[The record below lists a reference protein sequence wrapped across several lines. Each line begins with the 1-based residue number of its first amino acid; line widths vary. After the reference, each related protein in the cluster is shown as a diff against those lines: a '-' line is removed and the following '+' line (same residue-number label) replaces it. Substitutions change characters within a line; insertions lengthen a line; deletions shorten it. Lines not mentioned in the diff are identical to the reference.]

1 MASPLSVCSRCGKPV
16 RSARGCS
23 CREGTA
29 QAADSTTASHS
40 AGGDY
45 AAWKDAQP
53 KATWGV
59 PAFEASIERRF
70 RQLALPVAL
79 LVAWAVVH
87 TGLPHLLLRTVF
99 SMWVHELGHAVA
111 AWMCGRFAF
120 PGPWFTPVGAQRT
133 WIVVVLLAAALSC
146 GAFRCW
152 RARKPWAL
160 FLCVALVAQGYCT
173 LLLPDGKAMALIVWS
188 GDGGCM
194 ILGTLLMLSLYAR
207 KRSQL
212 RVGWLRWGFLVI
224 GAAAFADGFATWWA
238 ARADREAI
246 PFGENEGSGPS
257 DPTVMIFQQGFS
269 IPGMV
274 NGYVWLGLACLTLL
288 FVAYL
293 LGLRQERASEEEA
306 S

>member
-1 MASPLSVCSRCGKPV
+1 V
-16 RSARGCS
+16 
-23 CREGTA
+23 
-29 QAADSTTASHS
+29 
-40 AGGDY
+40 GGDY
-45 AAWKDAQP
+45 AAWKEAQP
-53 KATWGV
+53 KATWGL

-70 RQLALPVAL
+70 RQLALPIAL

-133 WIVVVLLAAALSC
+133 WIVVVLLATALGY

-152 RARKPWAL
+152 RARKPWAV
-160 FLCVALVAQGYCT
+160 FLGVALVLQGYCT
-173 LLLPDGKAMALIVWS
+173 LFLPDGKAMAFIVWS

-194 ILGTLLMLSLYAR
+194 ILGTLLMLSFYAR
-207 KRSQL
+207 KHSQL

-238 ARADREAI
+238 ARTDREVI
-246 PFGENEGSGPS
+246 PFGENEGRGPS
-257 DPTVMIFQQGFS
+257 DPTVLIFQQGFS

-274 NGYVWLGLACLTLL
+274 NGYVWLGLACLVVLL
-288 FVAYL
+288 AAYVW
-293 LGLRQERASEEEA
+293 GLRAEHDVGEAEEA
-306 S
+306 